1 MGNFNRGD
9 RSGGRRDFGG
19 GGRRGDRPTM
29 HHATCGECGKDCEV
43 PFKPTGDR
51 PVLCDDC
58 FGKSRGDR
66 GGRSDRG
73 RGGDRGGRDFGRDKT
88 MYVAV
93 CDSCGDKCEVP
104 FRPTS
109 GKPVYCSKCFDQ
121 MGGGSDRG
129 RGGDRGGRSGG
140 NDGLSKQIADLNSKL
155 DRILDALVKTPAASK
170 AAEEKTKAP
179 AKEKKK
185 AETKPKKEAAAKKPK
200 ATKTTAKKAAPKKKK

>member
-66 GGRSDRG
+66 GGRSERG
-73 RGGDRGGRDFGRDKT
+73 GGRDFGRDKT

-129 RGGDRGGRSGG
+129 GRSGGG

-155 DRILDALVKTPAASK
+155 DRILDVLVKTPVAPK

-179 AKEKKK
+179 VKEKKK
-185 AETKPKKEAAAKKPK
+185 AATKPKKAAAAKKPK
-200 ATKTTAKKAAPKKKK
+200 ATTKKAPAKKKK